1 MKKVLVLSYYKQSMN
16 NTDDSASDEEQ
27 LATEPMDYSDLMAMT
42 RPLVITEDALRSLR
56 GEEVFRL
63 GFGSSPEPADR
74 RAEFALRIGEIL
86 CPGAECDAARGSISA
101 PGKTGPNLKLK
112 IYLGMS

>member
-1 MKKVLVLSYYKQSMN
+1 MN
-16 NTDDSASDEEQ
+16 NTDNSASDEEQ
-27 LATEPMDYSDLMAMT
+27 LASVPMDYSALLAMT
-42 RPLVITEDALRSLR
+42 RPLVITEDTLLSLR

-86 CPGAECDAARGSISA
+86 CPGGECDVARESIFALGETGS
-101 PGKTGPNLKLK
+101 NLKLR
-112 IYLGMS
+112 IHLGMS